1 MLYDEVDDPE
11 ETSPEQLRADYE
23 AELAD
28 VIAAEGVDEVAD
40 ASGVDR
46 ETVAALADG
55 ESPRVTVAEAAA
67 ILALDDDTPDAD
79 AVKLETRDHLL
90 MGMTT
95 AVLDVDKIAA
105 EMDDMD
111 AKEIQQKIEGRMEM
125 SLKEFARLHH
135 FIASQNDR

>member
-23 AELAD
+23 AKLAD
-28 VIAAEGVDEVAD
+28 VITAEGVDAAAD

-67 ILALDDDTPDAD
+67 ILALDDDAPDAD

-111 AKEIQQKIEGRMEM
+111 SKEIQQKIEGRMEM
-125 SLKEFARLHH
+125 SLEEYARLHH
-135 FIASQNDR
+135 FIASRNDR